1 MQDSSGKRIAQEAQ
15 LLAEEKWIVDALRK
29 IRSERNGLQI
39 ERLQLESMLTQLK
52 YGKVSETATND
63 AVPQPIGPQSTATLE
78 EKLLQ
83 SRSDTMAMFSVSQ
96 PMVEKSSEVQIL
108 DEGVCNFEELNL
120 CVTNPVLNRKGALDS
135 YNMDFDEEEEDDEN
149 ETDNVLID
157 MNMFMNSAQD
167 QD

>member
-1 MQDSSGKRIAQEAQ
+1 M
-15 LLAEEKWIVDALRK
+15 
-29 IRSERNGLQI
+29 QI

-63 AVPQPIGPQSTATLE
+63 AVPQPIGPQSTATLD

-120 CVTNPVLNRKGALDS
+120 CVTNPVLSKFYIFKINYLLASLLKPS
-135 YNMDFDEEEEDDEN
+135 
-149 ETDNVLID
+149 V
-157 MNMFMNSAQD
+157 QV
-167 QD
+167 